1 MENQRNPK
9 GAGRK
14 PGSKN
19 VKPAQGRKATEAVT
33 IYLTKSQKA
42 SLDTVCEFD
51 GLTQAQVL
59 MSGVM
64 GLMLKGVGLPA
75 EALEKLKGNS

>member
-1 MENQRNPK
+1 MENQKNPR

-19 VKPAQGRKATEAVT
+19 IKPAQGRKATEAVT

-42 SLDTVCEFD
+42 RLETVCEFENM
-51 GLTQAQVL
+51 TQAQVL

-64 GLMLKGVGLPA
+64 GLMLKGIGLPA
-75 EALEKLKGNS
+75 ESLEKLKDI